1 MTRDEHE
8 EPERTSNG
16 KPEIDTAIL
25 IRSRPFERATPVFPK
40 PISMRMNLAGRPI
53 VPLHALT
60 EETLRPNVNVDNNSE
75 SDTILMSKY
84 ATEDTNPPPADFS
97 GKFRSPVFPVS
108 IDTLLS
114 HSSRIENTDTT
125 FDYFTLNDIHWISHD
140 SVGLI
145 RHRTYT
151 IVENCVFKYM
161 VIVVVIFQLV
171 IDCGNQEQIN

>member
-1 MTRDEHE
+1 MGNDVTSDDSDSSATESFPVPLECSPVERSDEGTSDNDYSENNSITSLTRDEHE

-125 FDYFTLNDIHWISHD
+125 FDYSKLD
-140 SVGLI
+140 
-145 RHRTYT
+145 
-151 IVENCVFKYM
+151 
-161 VIVVVIFQLV
+161 
-171 IDCGNQEQIN
+171 